1 MDFSTQREL
10 AGRTRLP
17 LRLVLDTAQS
27 PVNEGVRRRDVT
39 SRHLLYQAEGLYLD
53 LRSGRDP
60 RGRQAV
66 LVGQLA
72 DLGDP
77 LCPVPQSPVLLMS
90 EGEVLASTG
99 TNRLGEFQ
107 MTIEPRAPRAAMRL
121 SLPLAG
127 ERLVEVPI
135 DRRMTQ
141 RPGEDSAEEPA

>member
-1 MDFSTQREL
+1 MDFSTKRDL

-53 LRSGRDP
+53 LRIERDP

-99 TNRLGEFQ
+99 HNRLGEFQ
-107 MTIEPRAPRAAMRL
+107 MTIEPRAAMRL
-121 SLPLAG
+121 CLPLAG

>member
-1 MDFSTQREL
+1 MDFSTPKEL

-27 PVNEGVRRRDVT
+27 PIMEGVRRRDVT

-53 LRSGRDP
+53 LRIERDP

-77 LCPVPQSPVLLMS
+77 LCPVPPSPVLLMS
-90 EGEVLASTG
+90 DDEVLASTG

-107 MTIEPRAPRAAMRL
+107 MTVEPRAAMRL
-121 SLPLAG
+121 CLPLTG

-141 RPGEDSAEEPA
+141 RPGDDSTEDPA